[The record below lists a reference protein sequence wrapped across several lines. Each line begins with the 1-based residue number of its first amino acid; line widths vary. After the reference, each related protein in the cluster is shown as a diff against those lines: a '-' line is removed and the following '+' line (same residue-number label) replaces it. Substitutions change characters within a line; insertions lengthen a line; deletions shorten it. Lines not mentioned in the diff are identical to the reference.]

1 MNRTEAREKERLN
14 IVAKVET
21 RSQRIDARSIPVEL
35 LADKLIET
43 NGNVARTADFFKLR
57 YTDLARLCDRKP
69 TLRNALVGERER
81 LVDLAEEKLKE
92 KVNSGNLRAVMFTL
106 RTVGKNRG
114 YYERR
119 DTTDDSSPEMGEV
132 KMKMD
137 LTKLSG
143 TQLRQ
148 LQEIMSTVKK
158 DDTII
163 DVTPKSQDDET
174 SVQRGSDH
182 ENEES
187 KIA

>member
-1 MNRTEAREKERLN
+1 MNRTEAKEKERQTT
-14 IVAKVET
+14 VAKVET
-21 RSQRIDARSIPVEL
+21 RSQRVDARSIPVEL
-35 LADKLIET
+35 LTDKLIET
-43 NGNVARTADFFKLR
+43 NGNVARTADFFHLR

-81 LVDLAEEKLKE
+81 LVDAAEEKLRE

-119 DTTDDSSPEMGEV
+119 DTTDDSAPEMGEV

-143 TQLRQ
+143 SQLRQ
-148 LQEIMSTVKK
+148 LQDIMSTVKK

-163 DVTPKSQDDET
+163 DVTPKSQEERD
-174 SVQRGSDH
+174 
-182 ENEES
+182 EES
-187 KIA
+187 I

>member
-1 MNRTEAREKERLN
+1 MNRTEAKEKERQTT
-14 IVAKVET
+14 VAKVET
-21 RSQRIDARSIPVEL
+21 RSQRIDAKSIPVEL

-43 NGNVARTADFFKLR
+43 NGNIARTADYFHLR

-81 LVDLAEEKLKE
+81 LIDAAEEKLRE

-106 RTVGKNRG
+106 KTVGKNRG

-119 DTTDDSSPEMGEV
+119 DTTEDTSPEMGEV

-143 TQLRQ
+143 SQLRQ
-148 LQEIMSTVKK
+148 LQDIMTTVKK

-163 DVTPKSQDDET
+163 DVTPKSQDERDEET
-174 SVQRGSDH
+174 
-182 ENEES
+182 
-187 KIA
+187 I

>member
-1 MNRTEAREKERLN
+1 MNRTEAKQKERQLT
-14 IVAKVET
+14 VDRVE
-21 RSQRIDARSIPVEL
+21 RKIARIDAKSIPVEL

-43 NGNVARTADFFKLR
+43 NGNIARTADYFHLR

-81 LVDLAEEKLKE
+81 LIDAAEEKLRE

-106 RTVGKNRG
+106 KTVGKNRG

-119 DTTDDSSPEMGEV
+119 DTTEDTSPEMGEV

-143 TQLRQ
+143 SQLRQ
-148 LQEIMSTVKK
+148 LQDIMTTVKK
-158 DDTII
+158 DDAII
-163 DVTPKSQDDET
+163 DVTPKSQDERDEET
-174 SVQRGSDH
+174 
-182 ENEES
+182 
-187 KIA
+187 I

>member
-1 MNRTEAREKERLN
+1 MNRTEAKEKERQTT
-14 IVAKVET
+14 VAKVET
-21 RSQRIDARSIPVEL
+21 RSQRVDARSIPVEL
-35 LADKLIET
+35 LTDKLIET
-43 NGNVARTADFFKLR
+43 NGNIARTADYFHLR

-81 LVDLAEEKLKE
+81 LIDAAEEKLRE

-106 RTVGKNRG
+106 KTVGKNRG

-119 DTTDDSSPEMGEV
+119 DTTEDTSPEMGEV

-143 TQLRQ
+143 SQLRQ
-148 LQEIMSTVKK
+148 LQDIMSTVKK

-163 DVTPKSQDDET
+163 DVTPKSQDERD
-174 SVQRGSDH
+174 
-182 ENEES
+182 EES
-187 KIA
+187 I